1 MQTEI
6 ERVRAVIAG
15 IRDDCET
22 LEKKSE
28 LTERGKGQMD
38 VVRLIE
44 KALKD

>member
-6 ERVRAVIAG
+6 ERVRAVVAG

-22 LEKKSE
+22 LEKNGE

-38 VVRLIE
+38 VVRLVE
-44 KALKD
+44 EALKD